1 MWIRSKTLLLVMLHF
16 PLRRKLAAGFVFCL
30 AFMAVGVLPAFAHNA
45 VLTGSVVCNEETG
58 DYDVTWTI
66 TNSAAQGSVMTLEE
80 SNRQAVPLSTFAP
93 NETKTYVESLPG
105 STTGTTTLTIR
116 AGWDDAAPDV
126 VRSRSVTTDG
136 TCSTESEPGI
146 DVTKSC
152 PSIGLAG
159 DVVTYS
165 ITVTNTGDEALEN
178 LVVMDTV
185 DGHAAVLV
193 PGAPTELAVGASVDL
208 GFTYTIQAGD
218 PGTLSNSVTA
228 TADGV
233 TSGAEVTDTADC
245 ETTVVQ
251 PEITVTKTCTPLAHV
266 GDTITYSIT
275 VTNTG
280 DEDLTDVTVS
290 DTILGDLSASF
301 AADLAVDASE
311 SHDFHYVVQAGDDD
325 LVNVVTA
332 TGTGVESEAVVDDTA
347 HCATDVIHPGILIE
361 KSVDEDVV
369 PVGTTV
375 TFTYVVTN
383 TGDTNLYDV
392 SVDDDVLGH
401 IGDISV
407 LEPGAHVTLTADF
420 EVGDEIVTNVATAEG
435 EDALG
440 RSVSSDDAVTV
451 SPIAGENPTPPS
463 TPFTGSDTDRLGLIA
478 IGLFGIGATLLL
490 VPRRR
495 GKHEA
500 A

>member
-1 MWIRSKTLLLVMLHF
+1 MASRVKTLLSALLHIPLQRKVITGFALCLV
-16 PLRRKLAAGFVFCL
+16 
-30 AFMAVGVLPAFAHNA
+30 FMAVGVLPAFAHNA

-93 NETKTYVESLPG
+93 NETKSYVESLPG
-105 STTGTTTLTIR
+105 STTGATTLTIR

-126 VRSRSVTTDG
+126 VRSRTVTTDG
-136 TCSTESEPGI
+136 TCSTEPEPAI
-146 DVTKSC
+146 EVAKAC
-152 PSIGLAG
+152 PASGLPG

-165 ITVTNTGDEALEN
+165 ITVTNTGDEDLEN

-185 DGHAAVLV
+185 NGHAAVPV

-208 GFTYTIQAGD
+208 EFTYTIQDGD
-218 PGTLSNSVTA
+218 PATLSNTVTA

-233 TSGAEVTDTADC
+233 TSGAEVTDTAGCD
-245 ETTVVQ
+245 TTVVH
-251 PEITVTKTCTPLAHV
+251 PEITVTKTCTALAHV
-266 GDTITYSIT
+266 GDTITYTIT

-280 DEDLTDVTVS
+280 DEDLTDVTVV
-290 DTILGDLSASF
+290 DTILGDLSSSF
-301 AADLAVDASE
+301 ADDLAVDASE
-311 SHDFHYVVQAGDDD
+311 SHDFPYVVQAGDDD
-325 LVNVVTA
+325 LVNEVTA
-332 TGTGVESEAVVDDTA
+332 TGTGVRSEAVVNDTA
-347 HCATDVIHPGILIE
+347 SCATDVIHPGILIE
-361 KSVDEDVV
+361 KSVEEDVV

-401 IGDISV
+401 IGDISI
-407 LEPGAHVTLTADF
+407 LEPDEHVTLTADF
-420 EVGDEIVTNVATAEG
+420 QVTDEIVTNVATAEG
-435 EDALG
+435 EDILG
-440 RSVSSDDAVTV
+440 RSVSSADAVTV
-451 SPIAGENPTPPS
+451 SPISGTNPSPPT
-463 TPFTGSDTDRLGLIA
+463 TPFTGSDTGLLGLIA
-478 IGLFGIGATLLL
+478 IGLLGIGTTLLA
-490 VPRRR
+490 VTRRR
-495 GKHEA
+495 GRHEA